1 MMDQMPDVRFI
12 ASTEEDLYTMCQE
25 GRFLKS
31 LFYMI
36 GEVSLETFP
45 IRQRPE
51 DIPLLF

>member
-31 LFYMI
+31 LFI
-36 GEVSLETFP
+36 
-45 IRQRPE
+45 
-51 DIPLLF
+51 